1 MLLDKVK
8 KYNAGCPFQF
18 VHKREKITLKKMVL
32 NIERIVWSTPRYLLS
47 AKCHV
52 DKISCN
58 DVSVV
63 KHLPAKEP
71 DIFLTC

>member
-1 MLLDKVK
+1 M
-8 KYNAGCPFQF
+8 
-18 VHKREKITLKKMVL
+18 HKREKITLKKMVL
-32 NIERIVWSTPRYLLS
+32 NIERIVWSTLHYLLS

-52 DKISCN
+52 DKISSN

-71 DIFLTC
+71 DIFLTW

>member
-1 MLLDKVK
+1 M
-8 KYNAGCPFQF
+8 
-18 VHKREKITLKKMVL
+18 HKREKITLKKMVL
-32 NIERIVWSTPRYLLS
+32 NIERIVWSTPHYLLS

-52 DKISCN
+52 DRISYN
-58 DVSVV
+58 DVSIV